1 MDFWEEGKLVSL
13 HNLLQIAQFEIQN
26 DLKFIILLSVF
37 LLTPLMSV
45 QGIETGQAEIV
56 ITDIWLEPEHPQAGD
71 KVTIYGNV
79 YNGGTYRTEY
89 YAQVVTVGFLI
100 DGELRKISE
109 LGNVNPGASNNVKIS
124 SGPIWDAEWGGHNM
138 TVIIDYHNTLQD
150 QYDNPNNN
158 ILKKTFQI
166 EPVKPS
172 QISIDILPSYV
183 ISNKDS
189 LITVNG
195 SLTDSDS
202 GIPLVNQNVILMMGD
217 SRHPL
222 TTDKN
227 GKFAMIKAITFSEEK
242 LLVTASFD
250 GNFPYL
256 PSNYTSYVFNLPP
269 SKETAALV
277 LKIRDPT
284 DRYDFL
290 NLPSEI
296 AVFKDSYDSLYTKI
310 STGKKG
316 VLLDN
321 NTAWTRLPGDH
332 SYLEEIYVN
341 GRFFFATDW
350 KQIPEKRVIQENIYI
365 PETAQ
370 IRFHVTDVNNNPLVD
385 TSVKTWIYS
394 AKTDESGFTEWIDML
409 PTRTKKE
416 PYVTVG
422 STSDGRIIQSEPFF
436 VTSGEKKIVEIEA
449 QAPEVTIPSW
459 IRNNAKWWSEG
470 SIGDKDFASGI
481 QYLIEQK
488 IIVIPTTSVGSEPAQ
503 SIPQWVK
510 NNAKW
515 WSDGQIS
522 DGDFVLGLQYLIKI
536 GVIRV

>member
-1 MDFWEEGKLVSL
+1 MDLWEECKMVRHSV
-13 HNLLQIAQFEIQN
+13 
-26 DLKFIILLSVF
+26 LKFVILCCTVL
-37 LLTPLMSV
+37 LMSSLLPANA
-45 QGIETGQAEIV
+45 IETGQAEIV
-56 ITDIWLEPEHPQAGD
+56 LTDIWLEPEHPQAGD
-71 KVTIYGNV
+71 KVTIFGNV

-100 DGELRKISE
+100 DGELRKIAE
-109 LGNVNPGASNNVKIS
+109 LGNINPGASNNVKIS
-124 SGPIWDAEWGGHNM
+124 SGPIWDAEWGAHNM
-138 TVIIDYHNTLQD
+138 TVIIDYHNTLPD

-158 ILKKTFQI
+158 VIKKTFQI

-172 QISIDILPSYV
+172 QISLDILPSYV
-183 ISNKDS
+183 ISKKDS
-189 LITVNG
+189 LIAING
-195 SLTDSDS
+195 SLTDSNS
-202 GIPLVNQNVILMMGD
+202 GTLLVNKNIILMIGD

-222 TTDKN
+222 ITDKG
-227 GKFAMIKAITFSEEK
+227 GKFVITKAITFSEEK

-250 GNFPYL
+250 GDFPYL
-256 PSNYTSYVFNLPP
+256 PTNYTSYVFNLPP

-277 LKIRDPT
+277 LKIKDPT
-284 DRYDFL
+284 AKYDFL
-290 NLPSEI
+290 DLPSEI
-296 AVFKDSYDSLYTKI
+296 AVFQDSYDNLYVKI

-321 NTAWTRLPGDH
+321 STAWLGLPGNH
-332 SYLEEIYVN
+332 YYLEEIYVN

-370 IRFHVTDVNNNPLVD
+370 IRFHVTDANNNPLSD
-385 TSVKTWIYS
+385 TTVKNWIYS
-394 AKTDESGFTEWIDML
+394 AKTDETGFTAWIDML
-409 PTRTKKE
+409 PTKTKNE
-416 PYVTVG
+416 PYVAVG

-436 VTSGEKKIVEIEA
+436 VTAGERKIIEIEA
-449 QAPEVTIPSW
+449 QEPEVTIPSW

-481 QYLIEQK
+481 QYLMEQK
-488 IIVIPTTSVGSEPAQ
+488 IIVIPTTSVGAESSQ
-503 SIPQWVK
+503 QIPQWVK

-515 WSDGQIS
+515 WSEGQIS
-522 DGDFVLGLQYLIKI
+522 DGDFVLGLQYLIQI